1 MRLNPNH
8 NIIQLTFFSLSV
20 AALCLLTVAL
30 KGNRV
35 QAAQNQKIAKSIRLM
50 PHMKSIRQADS
61 ASVPA
66 SPGLNDEATHTD
78 SRLLREGRRIFRF
91 DTFGDEAWWGD
102 TLQLH
107 RAIEGEKLGGVGP
120 GVGPSTALAVG
131 LKVDADA
138 LPPSV
143 IQAIERA
150 WVVAGG
156 AKRRKPD
163 GLLHSGAI
171 GYVDGRPRIEKGNS
185 G

>member
-66 SPGLNDEATHTD
+66 SPSE
-78 SRLLREGRRIFRF
+78 RLSLLEC
-91 DTFGDEAWWGD
+91 
-102 TLQLH
+102 
-107 RAIEGEKLGGVGP
+107 
-120 GVGPSTALAVG
+120 
-131 LKVDADA
+131 
-138 LPPSV
+138 
-143 IQAIERA
+143 
-150 WVVAGG
+150 G
-156 AKRRKPD
+156 AKSIWPLQPNHDPWLK
-163 GLLHSGAI
+163 LS
-171 GYVDGRPRIEKGNS
+171 
-185 G
+185 